1 MLKFNEELLQFI
13 WRYKLLKPVPLFARS
28 GNEITVLKPG
38 EMNPDAGPDF
48 FNAQI
53 RINGLTLVGNIEIHL
68 HTSDWLKHNHQNDR
82 AYDNIIL
89 HVVYEHDA
97 ELDQNVANNVEVLEL
112 NTLIDEKTLEVY
124 EQLAGAKT
132 KLPCASQLRTVNDLK
147 FRSWIERM
155 TIERLE
161 QKVKRLKELHV
172 HYHGDYAQTFYT
184 VLVRSFGFKVNA
196 LPFELLAKQ
205 LPLPLILKHSDNLL
219 HVEALLL
226 GMSGLLEE
234 QFQDKYILDLQNEFE
249 YFKTKYQLTPLK
261 RELFKFSR
269 LRPANFPNVRLA
281 QLALLVH
288 SKPGLFTN
296 PQNST
301 SYNELMSLLKTEP
314 QGYWK
319 EHYKIDGEKIAK
331 QIRLGD
337 ASAENI
343 IINTFAP
350 FFFFYSKKLA
360 KPEYA
365 DHAMTLLITCSI
377 ELNTKT
383 KLFDA
388 KKDSLTNAA
397 DSQAIINLYD
407 NYCTSRKCLSCGIA
421 AAVLCR

>member
-1 MLKFNEELLQFI
+1 MLKFNEDLLQFI
-13 WRYKLLKPVPLFARS
+13 WRYKLLKPVPLITRS
-28 GNEITVLKPG
+28 GNEITILKPG
-38 EMNPDAGPDF
+38 EINLDAGPDF

-53 RINGLTLVGNIEIHL
+53 RLNGLTLAGNIEIHL
-68 HTSDWLKHNHQNDR
+68 QTSDWLKHNHQNDK

-89 HVVYEHDA
+89 HAVYEHDV
-97 ELDQNVANNVEVLEL
+97 ELIQNTANNVEVLEL
-112 NTLIDEKTLEVY
+112 KSLIDEKTLEVY
-124 EQLAGAKT
+124 EQLVGAKT

-147 FRSWIERM
+147 LRSWMERM

-161 QKVKRLKELHV
+161 QKVKRLEQLNAL
-172 HYHGDYAQTFYT
+172 YNGDYTQTFYT
-184 VLVRSFGFKVNA
+184 ALFRNFGFKVNA

-205 LPLPLILKHSDNLL
+205 LPLQLVLKHSDNLL
-219 HVEALLL
+219 HLEAILL

-234 QFQDKYILDLQNEFE
+234 QFQDKYIQNLQNEFE
-249 YFKTKYQLTPLK
+249 YFKIKYQLTPLK

-281 QLALLVH
+281 QLALLLH

-301 SYNELMSLLKTEP
+301 SYNELMALLKAEP

-319 EHYKIDGEKIAK
+319 EHYKIDGKKIAK
-331 QIRLGD
+331 EIRLGD

-350 FFFFYSKKLA
+350 FFFFYSKRLA
-360 KPEYA
+360 KPEFTDYA
-365 DHAMTLLITCSI
+365 ITLLISCRL
-377 ELNTKT
+377 ELNAKT

-388 KKDSLTNAA
+388 KKDKLNTSA

-407 NYCTSRKCLSCGIA
+407 NYCASRKCLNCGIA
-421 AAVLCR
+421 AAVLSR